1 MRTSETTTAI
11 DVALAAAQGE
21 MKDPAKT
28 KWNPHFKRHYAD
40 VQDGLEAVRPVLSK
54 HGIAV
59 VQATS
64 IVDGFVL
71 VTTRLVHKG
80 EWIEGAYP
88 VGAATLAH
96 QTLMGNLTYARRA
109 GMFGLVGI
117 APDDMDGEETTAAEP
132 AKAQN
137 GTSSQQQ
144 RATARSAEKAAA
156 APIQEAPAHDPQTG
170 EIPQEE
176 TDLLEQSASEAVKD
190 EMIAKLETIG
200 KSVTR
205 AKLSVWSKQNKP
217 LKDRLQPQHKKDV
230 ELLFKALNVAV
241 VAAEAQ
247 QQEGAP
253 A

>member
-1 MRTSETTTAI
+1 MTDHIHPTL
-11 DVALAAAQGE
+11 VHALSALQGE
-21 MKDPAKT
+21 IADPQKT
-28 KWNPHFKRHYAD
+28 KWNPHFKSYYAD
-40 VQDGLEAVRPVLSK
+40 VQAGLEIVRPLLAKHGLAIVQVTGIADGLV
-54 HGIAV
+54 I
-59 VQATS
+59 
-64 IVDGFVL
+64 
-71 VTTRLVHKG
+71 VTTRLLHTTG
-80 EWIEGAYP
+80 EWIEGTYP
-88 VGAATLAH
+88 VGSVTTQQ

-109 GMFGLVGI
+109 GLFGLIGI
-117 APDDMDGEETTAAEP
+117 APDDMDGEDAPAAEP

-137 GTSSQQQ
+137 GASSRQQ

-170 EIPQEE
+170 EVQQEPAA
-176 TDLLEQSASEAVKD
+176 DLLEQSASEAVKD

-247 QQEGAP
+247 QEGAP